1 MLYADVVLPLPLA
14 DTFTYSVPEEMERE
28 IGIGFRV
35 VVPFGNR
42 KHYTA
47 IVLKLH
53 RNAPAGVEVKR
64 IYSLTDRDPV
74 LNGYQIRLWEWIAY
88 YYLSPLGDVFRAA
101 LPSVMKPRNL
111 EERYRSKRE
120 IHVRINR
127 DIADSDRLTA
137 RSKKQAALL
146 QSLKRLFEEEGIA
159 SLPQKEIPVR
169 TGFSNAVLQG
179 LIEKGLVI
187 RYTEEVSR
195 LETHPSSQRKSFE
208 LN

>member
-88 YYLSPLGDVFRAA
+88 YYLSPWGMYLGRHC
-101 LPSVMKPRNL
+101 R
-111 EERYRSKRE
+111 R
-120 IHVRINR
+120 
-127 DIADSDRLTA
+127 
-137 RSKKQAALL
+137 
-146 QSLKRLFEEEGIA
+146 
-159 SLPQKEIPVR
+159 
-169 TGFSNAVLQG
+169 
-179 LIEKGLVI
+179 
-187 RYTEEVSR
+187 
-195 LETHPSSQRKSFE
+195 
-208 LN
+208 